1 MKLRKQH
8 SPCGKGVNIRC
19 PYIAAVDP
27 KIGISQIVRDNQKN
41 FRAVIGSLLAKESFE
56 ELLNLRRIEVKKS
69 PTKKNRLYRY
79 CEKQNRAR

>member
-56 ELLNLRRIEVKKS
+56 ELLQ
-69 PTKKNRLYRY
+69 PA
-79 CEKQNRAR
+79 EKQTRISDRCKPRVMTM